1 MNLEPASA
9 PRWGGAIVFWM
20 LISLGAIV
28 FVPCLLL
35 PEWRNYET
43 MRYAEQWERHRLAA
57 MEWSVAEQRRALDA
71 LQSDP
76 GVIARV
82 ARRELGYLRPDER
95 EVEVGPVS
103 GSLPPTPTSAPDF
116 PFDPATVEPPRLLG
130 GVIGLMPD
138 FDYDAL
144 FCEPRMRGVL
154 MTMSLALIMSACVLF
169 RHTPRELEETGG

>member
-1 MNLEPASA
+1 MRAEPSSA
-9 PRWGGAIVFWM
+9 PRWGGAIVFWT
-20 LISLGAIV
+20 LISLGVIV

-35 PEWRNYET
+35 PEWRNYEAT
-43 MRYAEQWERHRLAA
+43 RYAEQWERHRLAA

-76 GVIARV
+76 GVLARV

-95 EVEVGPVS
+95 AVEVGLPAE
-103 GSLPPTPTSAPDF
+103 SLPATLAPAPDF
-116 PFDPATVEPPRLLG
+116 LFEPTPANPPRVLRG
-130 GVIGLMPD
+130 AIGLLPD

-154 MTMSLALIMSACVLF
+154 MTMSLALIMCACVLF
-169 RHTPRELEETGG
+169 RSTNPESRESES

>member
-1 MNLEPASA
+1 MNSEPASA
-9 PRWGGAIVFWM
+9 PRWGGVIVFWV
-20 LISLGAIV
+20 LISLGVIV

-35 PEWRNYET
+35 PEWRNYEA

-76 GVIARV
+76 GVLARV

-95 EVEVGPVS
+95 EVEVGS
-103 GSLPPTPTSAPDF
+103 ATTTLPATPTPAPEF
-116 PFDPATVEPPRLLG
+116 VFEPASVDPPRFLG
-130 GVIGLMPD
+130 GPIDLLPD

-144 FCEPRMRGVL
+144 FCEPRMRGIL
-154 MTMSLALIMSACVLF
+154 MTMSLAMVLF
-169 RHTPRELEETGG
+169 ACALFRPDTSGAAS